1 MIRQDVWHAEAEIFL
16 FAVADGVNTK
26 LFRGWSKPDNFKN
39 VMNEVY
45 NIATNAPEK
54 LKADGRELADDRMT
68 KLLASLQTIAMP
80 GATIKQS
87 RSSRSLRKCCLEIR
101 HIGRWATLTLN
112 P

>member
-68 KLLASLQTIAMP
+68 KLLASLQTHSDAWCYDQAIKIVEKFKKMLP
-80 GATIKQS
+80 GD
-87 RSSRSLRKCCLEIR
+87 
-101 HIGRWATLTLN
+101 
-112 P
+112 